1 MEAPPA
7 EQQPLPMIRVMQRR
21 FPYQQEANANE
32 IPEHE
37 KQMKLMILNVL
48 GDVINEAYRKS
59 TANDQDMSA

>member
-7 EQQPLPMIRVMQRR
+7 EQQPSPMIRVMQRR
-21 FPYQQEANANE
+21 FPYQPETNTNE

-37 KQMKLMILNVL
+37 KQMRLMILNVL
-48 GDVINEAYRKS
+48 GDVISEAYRKS